1 MSSTAFPI
9 WLHKRASHSPR
20 VQELRQL
27 LAGQELRKVCQDA
40 RCPNMGECFAAG
52 TATFMILGDKCT
64 RGCAFCAVIAGTP
77 GPPDP
82 AEPLRV
88 ARVAGNLSLKHVVV
102 TSVTRDDLPD
112 GGAGHFA
119 ATVRAIRQAL
129 PGSTIEILTPD
140 FRGNP
145 VAVDIAAASGPDVY
159 NHNLETVPRLYPRVR
174 PGADYR
180 RSLSLLARVKGQHPG
195 LLTKSGLMVGL
206 GEEPEELAG
215 VMKDL
220 REAGCNFLTIGQY
233 LQPGPLQLP
242 VHQLVDPEQYRW
254 YRRQGLALG
263 FKEVAAGPFVRSSY
277 RAHEMVVSLRAS
289 DTGI

>member
-1 MSSTAFPI
+1 MSGNVFPA

-27 LAGQELRKVCQDA
+27 LAGQELRTVCQDA
-40 RCPNMGECFAAG
+40 RCPNMGECFTAG

-64 RGCAFCAVIAGTP
+64 RGCAFCAVPAGTP

-82 AEPLRV
+82 EEPLRV
-88 ARVAGNLSLKHVVV
+88 ARVAANLNLNHVVV

-119 ATVRAIRQAL
+119 ATVKAIRKAL

-140 FRGNP
+140 FRGSLE
-145 VAVDIAAASGPDVY
+145 AIDQAADSGPDVY

-180 RSLSLLARVKGQHPG
+180 RSLGLLARVKEKHPG
-195 LLTKSGLMVGL
+195 MNTKSGLMVGL
-206 GEEPEELAG
+206 GEEPDEITR

-220 REAGCNFLTIGQY
+220 QEAGCDLLTIGQY

-242 VHQLVDPEQYRW
+242 VDKLVEPEQYQS

-263 FKEVAAGPFVRSSY
+263 FREVAAGPFVRSSY
-277 RAHEMVVSLRAS
+277 RAHEMVV
-289 DTGI
+289 GC

>member
-1 MSSTAFPI
+1 MSKAAYPT
-9 WLHKRASHSPR
+9 WLRKRASHSPR

-27 LAGQELRKVCQDA
+27 LAGQELRTVCQDA

-64 RGCAFCAVIAGTP
+64 RGCAFCAVPAGTP

-82 AEPLRV
+82 EEPLRV
-88 ARVAGNLSLKHVVV
+88 ARVAANLRLNHVVI

-119 ATVRAIRQAL
+119 VTVKAIRRAL

-140 FRGNP
+140 FRGSLE
-145 VAVDIAAASGPDVY
+145 AIDQAADSGPDVY

-180 RSLSLLARVKGQHPG
+180 RSLSLLARVKEKHPG
-195 LLTKSGLMVGL
+195 MNTKSGLMVGL
-206 GEEPEELAG
+206 GEEPDEITR

-220 REAGCNFLTIGQY
+220 QEVGCDLLTIGQY

-242 VHQLVDPEQYRW
+242 VDKLVEPEQYQS
-254 YRRQGLALG
+254 YRRQGLVLG
-263 FKEVAAGPFVRSSY
+263 FREVAAGPFVRSSY
-277 RAHEMVVSLRAS
+277 RAHEMVVGR
-289 DTGI
+289 